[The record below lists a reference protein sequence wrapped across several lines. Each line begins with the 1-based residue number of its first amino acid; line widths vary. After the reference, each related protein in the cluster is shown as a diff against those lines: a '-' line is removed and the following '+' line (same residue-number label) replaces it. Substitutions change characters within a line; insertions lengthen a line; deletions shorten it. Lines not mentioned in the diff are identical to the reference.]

1 MYTFPQPI
9 YVTSPL
15 LPPLPLI
22 YKRLEDIWNAQWLTN
37 MGKQHGQLESALQN
51 HLGVPKLSLLCNGTI
66 ALLVAGNVLGLKGE
80 VITTP
85 FTFAATAHSISWAG
99 ATPVFA
105 DIDPVSMTLSP
116 EAVEAA
122 ITPRTSAI
130 VAVHV
135 FGIPCDVD
143 ALAVIARKHN
153 LALIYDGAHAFG
165 LEINNKGIGN
175 FGDITMYSFHATKL
189 FHTTEGGA
197 LACASEEMHSRIEH
211 AKNFNILNEET
222 VGAVG
227 INGKMNEVQAAV
239 GLTVLEVMDEE
250 RAQRERIEAV
260 YREALADIPGITLQP
275 VLPQVTRK
283 SLQYF
288 SIRVD
293 QDEYGMS
300 RNDLHQAL
308 KGHNVIARKYFYPLC
323 STFECYKGLP
333 SSAAENL
340 PVATRIASQCMALPF
355 YGGLT
360 DADVFN
366 IVDLIKNM
374 PR

>member
-1 MYTFPQPI
+1 MYTFPQPV

-37 MGKQHGQLESALQN
+37 MGKQHGLLESALQN

-197 LACASEEMHSRIEH
+197 LVCTSEEMHSRIEH

-222 VGAVG
+222 VGGVG
-227 INGKMNEVQAAV
+227 INGKMNEIQAAV

-283 SLQYF
+283 SL
-288 SIRVD
+288 
-293 QDEYGMS
+293 
-300 RNDLHQAL
+300 
-308 KGHNVIARKYFYPLC
+308 
-323 STFECYKGLP
+323 
-333 SSAAENL
+333 
-340 PVATRIASQCMALPF
+340 
-355 YGGLT
+355 
-360 DADVFN
+360 
-366 IVDLIKNM
+366 
-374 PR
+374 

>member
-197 LACASEEMHSRIEH
+197 LA
-211 AKNFNILNEET
+211 
-222 VGAVG
+222 
-227 INGKMNEVQAAV
+227 
-239 GLTVLEVMDEE
+239 
-250 RAQRERIEAV
+250 
-260 YREALADIPGITLQP
+260 
-275 VLPQVTRK
+275 
-283 SLQYF
+283 
-288 SIRVD
+288 
-293 QDEYGMS
+293 
-300 RNDLHQAL
+300 
-308 KGHNVIARKYFYPLC
+308 
-323 STFECYKGLP
+323 
-333 SSAAENL
+333 
-340 PVATRIASQCMALPF
+340 
-355 YGGLT
+355 
-360 DADVFN
+360 
-366 IVDLIKNM
+366 
-374 PR
+374 